1 MSPYEII
8 LRKRNGI
15 SLTQA
20 ELEYIISGFTKG
32 TIPPYQMSAFL
43 MAVYFQG
50 LNPKETLYFTD
61 TILNSGKILDL
72 GSLGKPIID
81 KHSTGGVGDKIS
93 LILAPLAAS
102 GGILVPMISGRALG
116 HTGGTLDK
124 LESIA
129 GFNTRLTTSQ
139 FKRQLSQIGV
149 AMIGQTPELAPA
161 DDKIYALRDV
171 TATVES
177 IQLISASIMGKKL
190 AEGIDGL
197 VLDVK
202 AGNGAFTKT
211 LHEATRLAKTMIDIG
226 KKMGK
231 KVIALITDMNQPLGY
246 AIGNSLEVKESL
258 DVLQGKGPADV
269 RELSLALAG
278 YMFKLG
284 GKNNGKKLAQKLL
297 DNGSAY
303 KKFLEMVEAQ
313 GGNIKKLPEAKIK
326 KPILAPRSGYITGI
340 DTFEL
345 GLCSTQLGA
354 GRITMDSPID
364 HSVGIIIKHKVGD
377 KVEKGEPLAIIHTN
391 KSMEGIETRI
401 KNAFKIGTKKPKPLP
416 LIYKTYPSPS
426 PPRGIRVRG

>member
-1 MSPYEII
+1 MTPYEII
-8 LRKRNGI
+8 LKKRDGHP
-15 SLTQA
+15 LTQA
-20 ELEYIISGFTKG
+20 EIKYITSGFTKG
-32 TIPPYQMSAFL
+32 NINAYQMSALL

-50 LNPKETLYFTD
+50 LNSQETLSFTKS
-61 TILNSGKILDL
+61 ILNSGKTLNL
-72 GSLGKPIID
+72 SRLGKPVID

-102 GGILVPMISGRALG
+102 GGLIVPMISGRSLG

-124 LESIA
+124 LESITD
-129 GFNTRLTTSQ
+129 FNTRLTIKQ
-139 FKRQLSQIGV
+139 FKCQVSRIGF

-177 IQLISASIMGKKL
+177 IPLISASIMGKKL

-202 AGNGAFTKT
+202 VGNGAFTKSIQD
-211 LHEATRLAKTMIDIG
+211 ATRLAKTMISIG
-226 KKMGK
+226 KKMHK
-231 KVIALITDMNQPLGY
+231 KVIALITDMNQPLGF

-258 DVLQGKGPADV
+258 DVLQGRGPDDV
-269 RELSLALAG
+269 REVTLALAE

-284 GKNNGKKLAQKLL
+284 GKKNGRKLAKTLL

-303 KKFLEMVEAQ
+303 KKFLEMVKAQ
-313 GGNIKKLPEAKIK
+313 GGNLKKLPEAEIK
-326 KPILAPRSGYITGI
+326 KPVLATRSGYLTGI

-354 GRITMDSPID
+354 GRITVDSRIT
-364 HSVGIIIKHKVGD
+364 HSAGIVITHKVGD
-377 KVEKGEPLAIIHTN
+377 KINKGEPLAVLHAN
-391 KSMEGIETRI
+391 KDPKVLANRV
-401 KNAFKIGTKKPKPLP
+401 KNAFRIGTKKPEPIP
-416 LIYKTYPSPS
+416 LIYKVY
-426 PPRGIRVRG
+426 GA